1 MHSQLLENV
10 QIVPVQSTGPAD
22 LNGAAVTGDYVSL
35 EQYRR
40 CLVLLMA
47 GDGTATSGD
56 LTVSFYQATDNGGTS
71 AKVLNALSTGRIFSK
86 TNASTLAAVGQ
97 WTKETQATADEQFTD
112 ATSGEKVVVWAF
124 EIEDQ
129 DLDADNGFDHIRMDI
144 AATSSSKICGA
155 CYILYDAKHCMAPA
169 NMLSAL

>member
-1 MHSQLLENV
+1 MHSQLLERV
-10 QIVPVQSTGPAD
+10 QIVPVQVAGPAD
-22 LNGAAVTGDYVSL
+22 INGAAVTGDYVSL

-40 CLVLLMA
+40 CLVVLEA

-56 LTVSFYQATDNGGTS
+56 LTVAFYQATSNAGGD

-86 TNASTLAAVGQ
+86 THASSFAGVGT
-97 WTKETQATADEQFTD
+97 WTKETQATADEQWTD
-112 ATSGEKVVVWAF
+112 ATSGEKVVLWAF

-144 AATSSSKICGA
+144 SATSSSKIVSA
-155 CYILYDAKHCMAPA
+155 LYILYDAKHEMQPT